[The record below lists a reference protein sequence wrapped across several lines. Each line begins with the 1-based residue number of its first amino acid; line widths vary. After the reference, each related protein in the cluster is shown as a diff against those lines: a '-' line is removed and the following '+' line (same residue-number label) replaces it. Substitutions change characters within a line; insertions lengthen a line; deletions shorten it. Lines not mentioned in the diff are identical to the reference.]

1 MKHVNKSVSS
11 EFAERSH
18 LLHRGVILERLTI
31 AWNVAE
37 ALIAITVGIMAGSI
51 ALVGFGLDSTIE
63 TVSAVALYKRLKAE
77 LAGASEEEAERLER
91 RALLIVGITFFIL
104 SVYILYEATTVLVKR
119 IPPERSIVGIC
130 LATASLLVMPILAWA
145 KIRVGTEL
153 GSKALIGDAKE
164 TFVCAYLSLAL
175 LVGLGLNALLGWWWA
190 DPAAALIMLPFIIHE
205 GREALEEA
213 VGGDE

>member
-1 MKHVNKSVSS
+1 MSKNVNS

-31 AWNVAE
+31 AWNMAE
-37 ALIAITVGIMAGSI
+37 ALIAIVAGIMAGSI

-63 TVSAVALYKRLKAE
+63 TVSAVTLYRRLKAE
-77 LAGASEEEAERLER
+77 LAGASEKDVERHER
-91 RALLIVGITFFIL
+91 RALFIVGTTFFVL
-104 SVYILYEATTVLVKR
+104 SVYILYEAATVLVKR
-119 IPPERSIVGIC
+119 IPPESSIVGIC
-130 LATASLLVMPILAWA
+130 LATASLIVMPALAWA
-145 KIRVGTEL
+145 KIKVGTEL

-213 VGGDE
+213 QSSDR